1 MIPTTLRDQDRS
13 FCCQIN
19 GNIKL
24 SSFSWWNEAVEVIE
38 ATKVIK
44 AAEVPDGMEITQP
57 AAFDSLKLLK
67 SLRSVMVPCLLR
79 S

>member
-1 MIPTTLRDQDRS
+1 M
-13 FCCQIN
+13 
-19 GNIKL
+19 
-24 SSFSWWNEAVEVIE
+24 E

-67 SLRSVMVPCLLR
+67 SLMSVNVPCLLR